1 MYTAS
6 ADTVTQLQLFC
17 LSLKCINILQ
27 PIWLQATW
35 YKLSLAAGL
44 NSFVKIPPAGGKSGG
59 VLDIFFVEKNIILH
73 NVFDL
78 AYILEGKHA

>member
-1 MYTAS
+1 MA
-6 ADTVTQLQLFC
+6 V
-17 LSLKCINILQ
+17 
-27 PIWLQATW
+27 
-35 YKLSLAAGL
+35 GL